1 MARKRDTGLIMPPRI
16 ARERV
21 HAWLSATT
29 DVPVRIVCAPI
40 GSGKTEAIK
49 QYVAQADGAITYA
62 HATRSATLADLDRAL
77 GDAASVVIDD
87 MDRLSDE
94 VAEAFLDR
102 LLDHPT
108 QRRYILVGSSRLRLG
123 ASRLLADGCA
133 VAMDPQTLVF
143 DEAEIEALARA
154 SKVRVKRSDV
164 EALIDA
170 TDGWALAVSWIV
182 RDAAERG
189 SNLLD
194 AVTPWVHERG
204 PLVLEYLERAA
215 GQGGD
220 VRLWLDEVRYG
231 DPRIARMH
239 IDRLEEIGLPV
250 LRNKNDVRFCAM
262 LERIVADAATS
273 VPAGVDST
281 AVLRVSL
288 FGRFR
293 CEFGGVELPFERRR
307 EKNVLAYVALAAAGG
322 RTRDELIEAFWP
334 GVPREIAA
342 QNLRTALS
350 RTRRA
355 LSDGLGGGAVER
367 FFKTGNTIQLSE
379 TNTVIDVRRY
389 TEHITTGKLE
399 ESRGDLA
406 AARYHYATAEHLYG
420 DGPLAGEPIESCF
433 DEPLEALRQS
443 HLQVLAKL
451 VRLHAAA
458 SESEERRIYLMRLMN
473 LAHDTEL
480 SESLLRATASTP
492 DPS

>member
-1 MARKRDTGLIMPPRI
+1 
-16 ARERV
+16 
-21 HAWLSATT
+21 
-29 DVPVRIVCAPI
+29 
-40 GSGKTEAIK
+40 
-49 QYVAQADGAITYA
+49 
-62 HATRSATLADLDRAL
+62 
-77 GDAASVVIDD
+77 
-87 MDRLSDE
+87 
-94 VAEAFLDR
+94 
-102 LLDHPT
+102 
-108 QRRYILVGSSRLRLG
+108 
-123 ASRLLADGCA
+123 
-133 VAMDPQTLVF
+133 
-143 DEAEIEALARA
+143 
-154 SKVRVKRSDV
+154 
-164 EALIDA
+164 
-170 TDGWALAVSWIV
+170 
-182 RDAAERG
+182 
-189 SNLLD
+189 
-194 AVTPWVHERG
+194 
-204 PLVLEYLERAA
+204 
-215 GQGGD
+215 
-220 VRLWLDEVRYG
+220 
-231 DPRIARMH
+231 
-239 IDRLEEIGLPV
+239 
-250 LRNKNDVRFCAM
+250 M

-307 EKNVLAYVALAAAGG
+307 EKNVLAYVALAASGG

-420 DGPLAGEPIESCF
+420 DGPLAGEPLESCF